1 MKQFYAKKAA
11 PYDMYDNYYAK
22 SAQMR
27 LYVRK
32 VLITDEFDELLPR
45 YLNFIKGVVDSDDL
59 PLNVS
64 RETLQQHKVLKV
76 MGKKL
81 TRKALEMLRKLA
93 QKAQKEAEAAE
104 EAAEEADD
112 EDGDDDEDEAAKEEP
127 KDEYIEFWKQFGK
140 NIKLG
145 LIEDSSNRTKLSKLL
160 RFHTSLT
167 GDDEWISLE
176 QYVDRMKDW
185 QKNIYYISGE
195 SKEAVENSP
204 MLEVCKKKGLE
215 VIYLT
220 DPIDEYAVQNLTE
233 FDGKRLMSV
242 TKEGLK
248 FGDEDENQT
257 EKKLELY
264 KEKFED
270 LTAWMSEIYGDKI
283 EKVKISTRI
292 ESTPVVLV
300 SSQYGYSANMER
312 IMRNQAFAD
321 PKRGSFMASK
331 KTMEINPR
339 HPIVTSLLSR
349 VSEDKE
355 DEQAKNLAWLL
366 YDTAL
371 LNSGFSMD
379 DPRGFAVRMYELM
392 KSGLDLE
399 SLDLEEEIEVPEEE
413 EEEEEDEADV
423 DLDEED
429 DEEEEEEEEEEAE

>member
-1 MKQFYAKKAA
+1 
-11 PYDMYDNYYAK
+11 
-22 SAQMR
+22 
-27 LYVRK
+27 
-32 VLITDEFDELLPR
+32 
-45 YLNFIKGVVDSDDL
+45 
-59 PLNVS
+59 
-64 RETLQQHKVLKV
+64 
-76 MGKKL
+76 
-81 TRKALEMLRKLA
+81 MLRKLA

-104 EAAEEADD
+104 EAEDDD
-112 EDGDDDEDEAAKEEP
+112 EEGDDDEEDDEPEEK
-127 KDEYIEFWKQFGK
+127 KDEYLEFWKNFGK

-160 RFHTSLT
+160 RFKTSLT
-167 GDDEWISLE
+167 EGEDDWISLE

-195 SKEAVENSP
+195 SMDAVQDSP

-248 FGDEDENQT
+248 FGDEEENQT

-270 LTAWMSEIYGDKI
+270 LTSWMGDIYGDKV

-321 PKRGSFMASK
+321 PKRGGFMASK

-392 KSGLDLE
+392 KSGLDLQ

-429 DEEEEEEEEEEAE
+429 DEEEEDEEEEEEAEEEATGKEEL